1 MQWRGERWKIWRVMH
16 EQDLA
21 ILKGLVSVAWADG
34 RVDDTETEIID
45 ALLEAFEATA
55 SEAHE
60 VRRYAATERGI
71 EDVPIAELSYDDRRV
86 LLQHAVFLTLADG
99 EQAETEK
106 KLLDELCR
114 KLRIP
119 EVEAKGII
127 SMAERRAKEM
137 RKLL

>member
-1 MQWRGERWKIWRVMH
+1 MH

-34 RVDDTETEIID
+34 HVHDTEHEVID
-45 ALLEAFEATA
+45 ALLEAFHATP

-60 VRRYAATERGI
+60 VRRYAATQRAI
-71 EDVPIAELSYDDRRV
+71 DDVPVADLSFDDRRV
-86 LLQHAVFLTLADG
+86 LLQHAVLLTLIDG
-99 EQAETEK
+99 DQAEAERK
-106 KLLDELCR
+106 ILDDLCR

-127 SMAERRAKEM
+127 STAERRAKEM
-137 RKLL
+137 RSVL